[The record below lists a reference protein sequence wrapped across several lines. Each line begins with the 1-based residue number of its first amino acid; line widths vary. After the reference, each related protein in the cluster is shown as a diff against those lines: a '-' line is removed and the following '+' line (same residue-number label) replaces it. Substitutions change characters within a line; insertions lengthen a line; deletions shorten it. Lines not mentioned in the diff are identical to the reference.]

1 MRLRGTWLLLG
12 AGLLALTAGCGDD
25 SDGDEPTTT
34 TSSTITTSSSTTLQ
48 DGTST
53 TDDPEVDTS
62 IYQPIPG
69 TACDL
74 GSDPDCIDP
83 EGDGSGTY
91 LTGGGECMKANK
103 ANPAMCSDLDEDG
116 VAGYPDS
123 G

>member
-1 MRLRGTWLLLG
+1 MLIG
-12 AGLLALTAGCGDD
+12 AGALVLAAGCGDD
-25 SDGDEPTTT
+25 SGGEASTT
-34 TSSTITTSSSTTLQ
+34 TSSSVTTSSSTSTSATAP
-48 DGTST
+48 TST
-53 TDDPEVDTS
+53 TRPQVATS

-69 TACDL
+69 TVCDL

-91 LTGGGECMKANK
+91 LVGGADCMEANK
-103 ANPAMCSDLDEDG
+103 ASPEMCSDLDEDG